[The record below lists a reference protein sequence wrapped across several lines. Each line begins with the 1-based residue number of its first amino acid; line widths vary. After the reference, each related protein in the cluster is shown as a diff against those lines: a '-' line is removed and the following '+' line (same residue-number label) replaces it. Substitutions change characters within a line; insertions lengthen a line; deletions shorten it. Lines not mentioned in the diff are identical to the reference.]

1 MSARQTYQPK
11 NAPLTSKPYKSSSV
25 KSSAKKSSTSK
36 TSATKTDK
44 VQPLEVNNTT
54 SAGVRKIENGYLVT
68 ESGTTGK
75 GKNQQWFSKEYYSAT
90 NPLANVKKVSFGKK

>member
-1 MSARQTYQPK
+1 MARQTYQPK
-11 NAPLTSKPYKSSSV
+11 STPIVSKAYKGKTSSKSSS
-25 KSSAKKSSTSK
+25 KKSTSSK
-36 TSATKTDK
+36 SDK

-75 GKNQQWFSKEYYSAT
+75 GKNQQWFSKEYYSPT
-90 NPLANVKKVSFGKK
+90 NPLANVKKVSFGKKK